1 MYATLQGAIDAIG
14 KEVQSQMAKRTRSEF
29 IQKALDTESC
39 AVLTKDVD
47 QAIEVS
53 NTIAAEHVNLAVK
66 DVDGLFERITNGGEF
81 FLGHQTPVAAG
92 DYYAGPSH
100 CLPTGTTARFTS
112 GISVYTFLKRSGTV
126 CYRNGMSQQTID
138 DIALLAK
145 AEGLD
150 AHANSASI
158 RGE

>member
-1 MYATLQGAIDAIG
+1 
-14 KEVQSQMAKRTRSEF
+14 
-29 IQKALDTESC
+29 
-39 AVLTKDVD
+39 
-47 QAIEVS
+47 
-53 NTIAAEHVNLAVK
+53 
-66 DVDGLFERITNGGEF
+66 
-81 FLGHQTPVAAG
+81 
-92 DYYAGPSH
+92 
-100 CLPTGTTARFTS
+100 TGTTARFTS